1 MGRSTRDA
9 VASFHGQC
17 SCNTQSDDR
26 EAAEPGVDAGVAHAA
41 VSSFSQAVEQPL
53 GEAPRTLEPAA
64 TVVVPQPEAVVT
76 KEPPVVE
83 DRLARMRRM
92 VQALAKKHDD
102 RDDDDADSS
111 SSSYSSSSSASALAA
126 VFGDVE
132 NSEKK
137 EAS

>member
-1 MGRSTRDA
+1 M
-9 VASFHGQC
+9 VPC
-17 SCNTQSDDR
+17 
-26 EAAEPGVDAGVAHAA
+26 VDAGVAHAA

-53 GEAPRTLEPAA
+53 GEAPRTSEPAA
-64 TVVVPQPEAVVT
+64 IAVVPQPEAVVT

-102 RDDDDADSS
+102 RDDDDSS
-111 SSSYSSSSSASALAA
+111 SSSYSSSSSASPLAA

-132 NSEKK
+132 NAEKK
-137 EAS
+137 DTS